1 MTKRM
6 WRDGLGEAGLA
17 AGLSAGP
24 FGSVPADAAAGDH
37 AGEQPLACRPGVPP
51 VVAQSLQQARG
62 ERDAAVLA
70 ALALRDA
77 DHHAPTV
84 DVGRPQADGLGDAE
98 SGRVAGG
105 QDDAVAEDGN
115 GIQKGDDLLGA
126 GDTGSLA
133 GCFGVGRTSGMFQSF
148 CSVTRYRKRSAATA
162 TAIEPGPRRLPVAR
176 RTWHA
181 RICSGPS
188 NSEDFPKWRAN
199 SETCRMQV
207 SCVQG
212 DRLRTCMS
220 SAMRQRRGV
229 KGSLLV
235 GMNGMC
241 CTWQRVHP
249 FAMEASCQ
257 ARDRRDVGGPDGRG
271 SYPLARPP
279 VPRIGFVLRG
289 RPPRSA
295 DVHAMR
301 TPRVF
306 GCAAA
311 ARAWFCTPW
320 TALPT
325 GDRPRPRSAPPL
337 AARRKRR
344 T

>member
-1 MTKRM
+1 
-6 WRDGLGEAGLA
+6 
-17 AGLSAGP
+17 
-24 FGSVPADAAAGDH
+24 
-37 AGEQPLACRPGVPP
+37 
-51 VVAQSLQQARG
+51 
-62 ERDAAVLA
+62 
-70 ALALRDA
+70 
-77 DHHAPTV
+77 
-84 DVGRPQADGLGDAE
+84 
-98 SGRVAGG
+98 
-105 QDDAVAEDGN
+105 
-115 GIQKGDDLLGA
+115 
-126 GDTGSLA
+126 
-133 GCFGVGRTSGMFQSF
+133 
-148 CSVTRYRKRSAATA
+148 
-162 TAIEPGPRRLPVAR
+162 
-176 RTWHA
+176 
-181 RICSGPS
+181 
-188 NSEDFPKWRAN
+188 
-199 SETCRMQV
+199 
-207 SCVQG
+207 
-212 DRLRTCMS
+212 
-220 SAMRQRRGV
+220 MRQRRGV

-337 AARRKRR
+337 AARAEAPDLSVPTTSAPTATFSQAPPPPVPPYLAISHMASPINGLSPQTSTPQVVSVKLSWPDRMVLGHAAFASPHLRSAEPEQLVAGVRLGRAWGCSGPETALGVQARAIRPKLVTTHHVAIRSIRHSALRR
-344 T
+344 WFVHGNASRLHPAHAERIKQILDALDDASPLEDLSEPTYRLHPLKGDRRGPAVGARRPHLAHRFPCAGGRCV